1 MVESNI
7 AARPIYGHG
16 RETSGSLASSHHPR
30 ERGLSETG
38 AFRRGNRLTR
48 FTALV
53 QIFAEASGLDR
64 VERALSKLENLE
76 GLFEVTGEFDIV
88 ALISAADN
96 VEFGEILKNEIR
108 SIEGVKATVISVVL
122 KDLRAP
128 MPESAF

>member
-1 MVESNI
+1 M
-7 AARPIYGHG
+7 
-16 RETSGSLASSHHPR
+16 
-30 ERGLSETG
+30 G
-38 AFRRGNRLTR
+38 AFRRGDRLTR

-128 MPESAF
+128 TLSSQVSEISYA

>member
-1 MVESNI
+1 MVERNI
-7 AARPIYGHG
+7 VNRPILEHG
-16 RETSGSLASSHHPR
+16 RETSGVARLVAPPWR
-30 ERGLSETG
+30 EDG
-38 AFRRGNRLTR
+38 LTR

-96 VEFGEILKNEIR
+96 VEFGENLKNIR

-128 MPESAF
+128 MMYTPVPEIALA

>member
-7 AARPIYGHG
+7 VPDPS
-16 RETSGSLASSHHPR
+16 SGMYERLHWPLEVPRRSS
-30 ERGLSETG
+30 E
-38 AFRRGNRLTR
+38 AR

-64 VERALSKLENLE
+64 VERALSRLENLV

-88 ALISAADN
+88 ALVSAADN
-96 VEFGEILKNEIR
+96 EEFGEVLNRIR
-108 SIEGVKATVISVVL
+108 RIEGVKATVISVVL

-128 MPESAF
+128 ILESSF